1 MKPRAA
7 AVALAEPPHCCWR
20 QPELSLRC
28 TPVRPASHRY
38 SAGVQ
43 NPHLFARYATLL
55 DGPSPATLTTYRR
68 DGSAVGSPVWFRRH
82 GETVEVVIAVDDVK
96 LRHLARH
103 PQCAVLIFEAVPP
116 FRGIRVEGKPVL
128 THGDVTQ
135 VRLEIASRYLGV
147 EQGRQFAD
155 KDRPGVVLSL
165 PLAQAR
171 TWDLSG
177 ILP

>member
-1 MKPRAA
+1 MSANRIKVPQRDRYAETQRFFTADERAERSLHDAPCCCCRAGRAA
-7 AVALAEPPHCCWR
+7 TLLLAPARVVAALH
-20 QPELSLRC
+20 
-28 TPVRPASHRY
+28 TVRPASHRY

-82 GETVEVVIAVDDVK
+82 GETVEVVIAADDVK

-128 THGDVTQ
+128 THGDVT
-135 VRLEIASRYLGV
+135 RFAWRSR
-147 EQGRQFAD
+147 RD
-155 KDRPGVVLSL
+155 
-165 PLAQAR
+165 
-171 TWDLSG
+171 TSG
-177 ILP
+177 